1 LGFVKYKKFLDS
13 LRLLVASQEGLF
25 HGGGRGVGTEIS
37 SFVPEINTS
46 SEKFSILS
54 QALTF

>member
-1 LGFVKYKKFLDS
+1 LGFVKYKKFLDY
-13 LRLLVASQEGLF
+13 LRLFVASQEGLF
-25 HGGGRGVGTEIS
+25 HGGGRGIGTEVS

-54 QALTF
+54 